1 MKKTSNNERN
11 NSNAKTAR
19 PDLLRMR
26 YEALYGKTEGARLAA
41 KDRRSTRMVITL
53 LVVCFIAAVALVV
66 SGYFAK
72 ENDIKT
78 DKTGRII
85 SVERP
90 AEGGGSKSVD
100 VRVWAVSGDTS
111 VERDKQLFVEEVGN
125 GEEDDDEGI
134 MAVESESDKLA
145 RRIDTAVRSVNEDT
159 STKNVYLPSKLED
172 GTVLVWKKK
181 KKNDLPM
188 VLLVFVAAFSAVYMG
203 RNSRIKKEEQAARDS
218 ITRELPEFINKTVLL
233 LQGGI
238 VINEALVRV
247 IRDRAPVLTE
257 ERNGRADKQENKAK
271 NRVKEKKSERSYF
284 YRQMAMIEAR
294 SAGTNSPLHEELTS
308 FARRSGVQEL
318 MRVANIISDNIGKGS
333 DLTGKLMNESSMLW
347 FARKKHAEEK
357 GRLAETKLTVPLVI
371 LICVL
376 VMITIAPAL
385 MEI

>member
-1 MKKTSNNERN
+1 MRKSSNNEAK
-11 NSNAKTAR
+11 NSNVKTAK

-41 KDRRSTRMVITL
+41 KDRRSTRMVIIL
-53 LVVCFIAAVALVV
+53 LAVCFAGAVALVM

-78 DKTGRII
+78 DKSGRII

-100 VRVWAVSGDTS
+100 VRVWAVSGDTT
-111 VERDKQLFVEEVGN
+111 VERDKQLFVEEVGS

-134 MAVESESDKLA
+134 MAVESDSDKLA

-159 STKNVYLPSKLED
+159 STKNVDLPSKLED

-181 KKNDLPM
+181 KKNDMPM
-188 VLLVFVAAFSAVYMG
+188 VLLVFVVAFSAVYMG
-203 RNSRIKKEEQAARDS
+203 RYSRIKKEEQAAKDS

-247 IRDRAPVLTE
+247 IRDRSAGYSISE
-257 ERNGRADKQENKAK
+257 EKGTKT
-271 NRVKEKKSERSYF
+271 SYF
-284 YRQMAMIEAR
+284 YRQLAVIEAH

-376 VMITIAPAL
+376 VMVTIAPAL